1 MFSYNAGKDFGK
13 FEFGRKSLAGPSMTL
28 YIESSLENVYR
39 MSFNP
44 TTRRSFLKASTLTAS
59 ALVLRGGN
67 LLAQSTQTDA
77 RIDILPGEPIATI
90 SPEIYSH
97 FIEHLGG
104 VIYDGVWVGEDSKI
118 PNVKGIRKAFI
129 DTMRAIKAPVLRWPG
144 GCFADSYDW
153 RDGLGPQ
160 AKRPARTG
168 FWGQQDSNQY
178 GLHEFMHTCR
188 AIGSKPYLAAD
199 LRSLPA
205 RDFYQEIEY
214 CNAPAGDVPSNSAA
228 KGVPN
233 ALAAQRAGNGDPSPF
248 DVDLWGVGNESW
260 GCGGN
265 MSPEEYAAEFRRYTA
280 WTPSYSK
287 TPLRFVAV
295 GPNGDDVDWTM
306 RLFRAL
312 YSNPERRHL
321 WGLSVHYYTSGS
333 ATKFAAGDALDFN
346 SDDFYDLL
354 TRGSIMERVV
364 TDHWGA
370 MRNRE
375 GQPQVKL
382 VVDEWGAWY
391 GKGTELAPEYNLS
404 QQSTMRDA
412 LLTGITLDI
421 FQRHADKVAVA
432 NVAQSINCIHSLM
445 LASGDRFTVTPTFHV
460 FQMYLP
466 HSGAQAVRAEFTAPG
481 IRNSLADALI
491 PAGGNSYRGLL
502 DASKTLAGLS
512 GSASVNAAG
521 SSKQITLTVVN
532 PHLDRPLTTEVVV
545 SGASIASATGT
556 LLNETDVH
564 AHNDFEH
571 PNAVHPRPASVEPP
585 TAGRLLHIFPS
596 ASVTTLNI
604 TLA

>member
-1 MFSYNAGKDFGK
+1 
-13 FEFGRKSLAGPSMTL
+13 
-28 YIESSLENVYR
+28 

-59 ALVLRGGN
+59 ALALRGSH

-118 PNVKGIRKAFI
+118 PNVNGIRKAFL
-129 DTMRAIKAPVLRWPG
+129 DTMRAVKAPVLRWPG

-153 RDGLGPQ
+153 RDGLGPR

-178 GLHEFMHTCR
+178 GLHEFIHTCR

-228 KGVPN
+228 KAVAN
-233 ALAAQRAGNGDPSPF
+233 ALAAQRAANGDPSPF

-333 ATKFAAGDALDFN
+333 ATKFAAGDALNFN

-370 MRNRE
+370 MRSSE
-375 GQPQVKL
+375 GQPHVKL

-466 HSGAQAVRAEFTAPG
+466 HSGAQAVRAEFTAPS
-481 IRNSLADALI
+481 IRNPLADALI
-491 PAGGNSYRGLL
+491 PAGGNSYRGSLE
-502 DASKTLAGLS
+502 ASKILAGLS

-521 SSKQITLTVVN
+521 TGKQITLTVVN

-545 SGASIASATGT
+545 SGASIARATGT
-556 LLNETDVH
+556 LLNEPDVH

>member
-1 MFSYNAGKDFGK
+1 
-13 FEFGRKSLAGPSMTL
+13 
-28 YIESSLENVYR
+28 

-59 ALVLRGGN
+59 ALALRGSH

-118 PNVKGIRKAFI
+118 PNVNGIRKAFL
-129 DTMRAIKAPVLRWPG
+129 DTMRAVKAPVLRWPG

-153 RDGLGPQ
+153 RDGLGPR

-228 KGVPN
+228 KAVAN
-233 ALAAQRAGNGDPSPF
+233 ALAAQRAANGDPSPF

-333 ATKFAAGDALDFN
+333 ATKFAAGDALNFN

-370 MRNRE
+370 MRNSE
-375 GQPQVKL
+375 GQPHVKL

-466 HSGAQAVRAEFTAPG
+466 HSGAQAVRAEFTAPS
-481 IRNSLADALI
+481 IRNPLADALI
-491 PAGGNSYRGLL
+491 PAGGNSYRGSLE
-502 DASKTLAGLS
+502 ASKILAGLS

-521 SSKQITLTVVN
+521 TGKQITLTVVN

-545 SGASIASATGT
+545 SGASIARATGT
-556 LLNETDVH
+556 LLNEPDVH

>member
-1 MFSYNAGKDFGK
+1 
-13 FEFGRKSLAGPSMTL
+13 
-28 YIESSLENVYR
+28 

-44 TTRRSFLKASTLTAS
+44 PTRRSFLKASTLTAS
-59 ALVLRGGN
+59 ALALRGSH

-118 PNVKGIRKAFI
+118 PNVNGIRKAFL
-129 DTMRAIKAPVLRWPG
+129 DTMRAVKAPVLRWPG

-153 RDGLGPQ
+153 RDGLGPR

-228 KGVPN
+228 KAVAN
-233 ALAAQRAGNGDPSPF
+233 ALAAQRAANGDPSPF

-333 ATKFAAGDALDFN
+333 ATKFAAGDALNFN

-370 MRNRE
+370 MRNSE
-375 GQPQVKL
+375 GQPHVKL

-466 HSGAQAVRAEFTAPG
+466 HSGAQAVRAEFTAPS
-481 IRNSLADALI
+481 IRNPLADALI
-491 PAGGNSYRGLL
+491 PAGGNSYRGSLE
-502 DASKTLAGLS
+502 ASKILAGLS

-521 SSKQITLTVVN
+521 TGKQITLTVVN

-556 LLNETDVH
+556 LLNEPDVH

>member
-1 MFSYNAGKDFGK
+1 
-13 FEFGRKSLAGPSMTL
+13 
-28 YIESSLENVYR
+28 

-59 ALVLRGGN
+59 ALALRGSH

-118 PNVKGIRKAFI
+118 PNVNGIRKAFL
-129 DTMRAIKAPVLRWPG
+129 DTMRAVKAPVLRWPG

-153 RDGLGPQ
+153 RDGLGPR

-178 GLHEFMHTCR
+178 GLHEFIHTCR

-228 KGVPN
+228 KAVAN
-233 ALAAQRAGNGDPSPF
+233 ALAAQRAANGDPSPF

-333 ATKFAAGDALDFN
+333 ATKFAAGDALNFN

-370 MRNRE
+370 MRSSE
-375 GQPQVKL
+375 GQPHVKL

-466 HSGAQAVRAEFTAPG
+466 HSGAQAVRAEFTAPS
-481 IRNSLADALI
+481 IRNPLAYALI
-491 PAGGNSYRGLL
+491 PAGGNSYRGSLE
-502 DASKTLAGLS
+502 ASKILAGLS

-521 SSKQITLTVVN
+521 TGKHITLTVVN

-556 LLNETDVH
+556 LLNEPDVH

>member
-1 MFSYNAGKDFGK
+1 
-13 FEFGRKSLAGPSMTL
+13 
-28 YIESSLENVYR
+28 

-59 ALVLRGGN
+59 ALALRGSH

-118 PNVKGIRKAFI
+118 PNVNGIRKAFL
-129 DTMRAIKAPVLRWPG
+129 DTMRAVKAPVLRWPG

-153 RDGLGPQ
+153 RDGLGPK

-178 GLHEFMHTCR
+178 GLHEFIHTCR

-228 KGVPN
+228 KAVAN
-233 ALAAQRAGNGDPSPF
+233 ALAAQRAANGDPSPF

-333 ATKFAAGDALDFN
+333 ATKFAAGDALNFN

-370 MRNRE
+370 MRNSE
-375 GQPQVKL
+375 GQPHVKL

-466 HSGAQAVRAEFTAPG
+466 HSGAQAVRAEFTAPS
-481 IRNSLADALI
+481 IRNPLADALI
-491 PAGGNSYRGLL
+491 PAGGNSYRGSLE
-502 DASKTLAGLS
+502 ASKILAGLS

-521 SSKQITLTVVN
+521 TGTQITLTVVN

-556 LLNETDVH
+556 LLNEPDVH